1 MSERTFFL
9 PESES
14 PHRAEASGYRVI
26 AVEVKERTLAELA
39 IGEAC
44 QVSES
49 DAVAPGLVEG
59 GKAFERVSVFRH
71 VAGADDWIEV
81 WRRVS

>member
-9 PESES
+9 PEAGS
-14 PHRAEASGYRVI
+14 PHRAAGDRHGVVP
-26 AVEVKERTLAELA
+26 VEVKELTRAELQ

-49 DAVAPGLVEG
+49 DAVATELIEHGRT
-59 GKAFERVSVFRH
+59 FERVSVFRH
-71 VAGADDWIEV
+71 IAGADDWIEV
-81 WRRVS
+81 WRRVA

>member
-9 PESES
+9 IEAGS
-14 PHRAEASGYRVI
+14 PHRTAASGHGVI
-26 AVEVKERTLAELA
+26 PVEVKELTRAELA

-49 DAVAPGLVEG
+49 DAVATELIRARPDV
-59 GKAFERVSVFRH
+59 
-71 VAGADDWIEV
+71 
-81 WRRVS
+81 